1 MEIAR
6 TWVHEEQFRLPYDEP
21 VLTTSSLCVGGPLRI
36 ILRPYSMER
45 VSTSVPAVASNQRL
59 RNSP

>member
-1 MEIAR
+1 METVKSR
-6 TWVHEEQFRLPYDEP
+6 VHEEQFRLPYDEP

-36 ILRPYSMER
+36 ILRPCSMER
-45 VSTSVPAVASNQRL
+45 VSTSVPAVAANQRL